1 MITGYPNLILAK
13 IFKMRIKLL
22 TTLLL
27 LLFSFST
34 WAQQK
39 ASSPWADDNFTGL
52 KMRSIGPAFMSGRI
66 ADIAIHPQD
75 DNTWYVAVASGGVW
89 KTINAGVTW
98 TPIFDDQGAYSTGC
112 VTIDPNNP
120 HTIWVGTGENV
131 GGRHIGFGD
140 GVYKSTDG
148 GASWKNMGL
157 KKSEHI
163 SKIVVH
169 PENSD
174 VIWVAAQGPLWT
186 KGGERGVF
194 KSTDGGKNWKQVLGN
209 KEWTGATELVID
221 PRNPDRLYVATWDR
235 HRTIA
240 AYMGGGPGS
249 GLHRSTDGGETWEKL
264 SQGLPTSN
272 MGKIG
277 LAISPQQPDVLY
289 AAIELDRRKGGMY
302 KSTDRGSTWKKMSD
316 AVSGAT
322 GPHYYQELYA
332 CPHQFDRLYL
342 MDVRVQISDDG
353 GKTFRR
359 MKEQH
364 KHSDNHAL
372 AFRKDDPDYL
382 LMGTDGGIYESF
394 DLAENWRFMENLPLT
409 QFYKVAV
416 DDAEPFYNIYGG
428 TQDNSTEG
436 GPSRT
441 DNVHG
446 IQNSDWRVVLDWDGH
461 QPATEPGNPNI
472 VYGQRQEGTLAR
484 IDMITGE
491 VVDIQPQPAEGEVY
505 ERFNWDAPIL
515 VSPHSPTKL
524 FFASQRLWMSENRG
538 DSWTALSG
546 DLTLNENRLTLPI
559 MGRQQSWDN
568 PWDISAMSNFNTI
581 TSIAESPKQEGLIYI
596 GTDDGL
602 IQVTEDNGQNW
613 RKIEVASLPGVP
625 KKSYVNDIKADLFD
639 VNTAYIALDNHKYGD
654 YQPYLL
660 KTTDKGKTWTSI
672 KGNLPERTLVWRIV
686 QDHVKP
692 ELLFA
697 ATEFGIYFTPNAGK
711 NWIKLKG
718 GVPVISFRDL
728 AIQRRENDLVGA
740 SFGRSFYV
748 FDDYSMLR
756 ELSAEQMQKEATLFS
771 TRKAWWYIPRSH
783 LGFDGMKGDQGAD
796 HFVAPNPPFGAV
808 FTYYLK
814 EGLKTLKEARTEE
827 EKKLNEANKNVP
839 FPGWDALE
847 AERKQAAPKI
857 WLTVKDSYG
866 NVVRRIEGSVKKGFH
881 RIAWDLRYPAPDA
894 VELNPGPPPMFGG
907 GPEGL
912 MAAPGTY
919 TVTLSKQVDGKI
931 MDLSAPQTF
940 EVVPLRKGA
949 LEGASIDEVAGFWR
963 KYETAVREA
972 SALQSVLSATMKKTK
987 AMQTALLNSTAKT
1000 GDLDQRLHQ
1009 LQQDL
1014 INLDIAMN
1022 GMRTKQE
1029 PGEKTNPAIGDR
1041 LFAVSR
1047 GIDYSTY
1054 GPTETTKNTMAI
1066 VEKQLKSSR
1075 TTLEAI
1081 VARAKTLG
1089 KDLVKAGAPWV
1100 EGEF

>member
-1 MITGYPNLILAK
+1 
-13 IFKMRIKLL
+13 MRTKLF

-27 LLFSFST
+27 LFVSLSI

-39 ASSPWADDNFTGL
+39 ASTPWTDDNFSGL
-52 KMRSIGPAFMSGRI
+52 KLRSIGPAFMSGRI

-75 DNTWYVAVASGGVW
+75 DNVWYVAVGSGGVW
-89 KTINAGVTW
+89 KTKNAGVTW
-98 TPIFDDQGAYSTGC
+98 APIFDDQGAYSIGC
-112 VTIDPNNP
+112 ITIDPNNP

-157 KKSEHI
+157 KMSEHI

-174 VIWVAAQGPLWT
+174 VIWVASQGPLWT

-194 KSTDGGKNWKQVLGN
+194 KSIDGGKTWKHVLGN

-221 PRNPDRLYVATWDR
+221 PRDPDRMYAATWDR

-249 GLHRSTDGGETWEKL
+249 GLHRSTDGGETWKKL
-264 SQGLPTSN
+264 TQGLPTSN

-277 LAISPQQPDVLY
+277 LTISPQRPDVLY
-289 AAIELDRRKGGMY
+289 AAIELDRRKGGLY
-302 KSTDRGSTWKKMSD
+302 KTTDRGSTWSKMSD

-342 MDVRVQISDDG
+342 MDVRVQVSDDG

-359 MKEQH
+359 MKEKH

-416 DDAEPFYNIYGG
+416 DDAAPFYNIYGG

-515 VSPHSPTKL
+515 VSPHSPTKI

-538 DSWTALSG
+538 DSWTALSD
-546 DLTLNENRLTLPI
+546 DLTLNENRFTLPI

-581 TSIAESPKQEGLIYI
+581 TSIAESPQKEGLIYI

-697 ATEFGIYFTPNAGK
+697 ATEFGIYFTPNAGQ

-748 FDDYSMLR
+748 FDDYSALR
-756 ELSAEQMQKEATLFS
+756 ELSGSQMEKEATLFS

-814 EGLKTLKEARTEE
+814 DDLQTLKEKRTKE

-839 FPGWDALE
+839 FPGWEALE
-847 AERKQAAPKI
+847 TERKQAAPKI
-857 WLTVKDSYG
+857 WLTIKDSYG

-881 RIAWDLRYPAPDA
+881 RVAWDLRFPVPNV

-931 MDLSAPQTF
+931 TELSSPQSF
-940 EVVPLRKGA
+940 DVVPLRKGA

-963 KYETAVREA
+963 KYEAAVREA
-972 SALQSVLSATMKKTK
+972 TALQSVLAMTMKKTK
-987 AMQTALLNSTAKT
+987 AMQTALLNSTVKS
-1000 GDLDQRLHQ
+1000 GDLDFRLHE

-1014 INLDIAMN
+1014 MNLDVVMN

-1047 GIDYSTY
+1047 GIDHSTY
-1054 GPTETTKNTMAI
+1054 GPTETTKQTMAI

-1075 TTLEAI
+1075 TTLETL
-1081 VARAKTLG
+1081 VDRASTLG

-1100 EGEF
+1100 EGAF